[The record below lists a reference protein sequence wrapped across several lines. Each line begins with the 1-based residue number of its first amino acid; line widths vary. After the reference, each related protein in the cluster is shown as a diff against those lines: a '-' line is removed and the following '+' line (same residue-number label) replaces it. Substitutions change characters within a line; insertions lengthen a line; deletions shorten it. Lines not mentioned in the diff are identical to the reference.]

1 LGVPGPSSFANNLY
15 SIYVRGQAYLRAG
28 QGADAAAQF
37 QKIIDS
43 RGLVVNDPVG
53 ALAPLGLARAYAV
66 SGDQA
71 KTKAAYQDF
80 FQLWKDADA
89 DIPILNEARAEYAKL
104 PG

>member
-1 LGVPGPSSFANNLY
+1 
-15 SIYVRGQAYLRAG
+15 VRGQAFLRAS

-43 RGLVVNDPVG
+43 RGLVVNDPIGV
-53 ALAPLGLARAYAV
+53 LASLGLARAYMV

-80 FQLWKDADA
+80 FQLWKNADA
-89 DIPILNEARAEYAKL
+89 DIPILKQARAEYAKL